1 MLFTLCCEEEAMPL
15 PYLGFHAVFTLPVLL
30 LLWYLTPTYDATR
43 RRRGALGL
51 AILVAIAFTYTTPW
65 GSYMITTGVWRYGE
79 GVVTARLLSIPAGEY
94 LFFGI
99 QSLTVGFYLYWRGFD
114 PSYEQGDF
122 ARVPRIAGVVAGAAL
137 FGGGLWMALQR
148 SSWLYLGG
156 LLAWVGPVVAL
167 QWAVGGGYLVRRPR
181 AWIEASLVPTILGHR
196 PGAVD
201 SLRAVYD
208 RDRPVRPAD
217 RGDAVFPL
225 GGRDDRH
232 RARAL
237 RVGPRLER
245 STDRRKRVVAVR
257 ATCQPAASAPFEILL
272 QLSGGQRT
280 TTNGRHDPL

>member
-79 GVVTARLLSIPAGEY
+79 GVVTASLLSIPAGEY

-122 ARVPRIAGVVAGAAL
+122 ALAPRIAGVVAGVAL

-181 AWIEASLVPTILGHR
+181 AWIEASLVPTIYLWFI
-196 PGAVD
+196 
-201 SLRAVYD
+201 D
-208 RDRPVRPAD
+208 RWAI
-217 RGDAVFPL
+217 GQGL
-225 GGRDDRH
+225 WILSEQYTTGI
-232 RARAL
+232 
-237 RVGPRLER
+237 
-245 STDRRKRVVAVR
+245 
-257 ATCQPAASAPFEILL
+257 APFGLPIEEILFF
-272 QLSGGQRT
+272 LSAGVMTVTGLVLFEWVLDWNDQRT
-280 TTNGRHDPL
+280 VASGS